1 MRLVVTTRDD
11 HASGIGKLAR
21 VKVDP
26 GVSDAYFQL
35 RRPFLAEA
43 SVELR
48 SKTRNGGHYGRKFAP
63 RLALSPIVWVG
74 LGGMKTVG
82 NAGISSEP

>member
-1 MRLVVTTRDD
+1 MRLVATTRDD

-35 RRPFLAEA
+35 RRPFVTEA
-43 SVELR
+43 SVVLR
-48 SKTRNGGHYGRKFAP
+48 SETRNGGQ
-63 RLALSPIVWVG
+63 
-74 LGGMKTVG
+74 
-82 NAGISSEP
+82 